1 MKKILLFIIA
11 CFVGFNLAE
20 AAVRDSNTITRQQET
35 TPTTVTARAGVL
47 QQQNST
53 TTVSNR
59 SSASTVSRTS
69 SVNRSAN
76 QQKQSVSAR
85 TATTTIPRSNATTV
99 SRTSRTS
106 NTKSNNTALART
118 ASIPRIT
125 QTTNAIAR
133 AATTTTSLE
142 SSTFGTGYNA
152 CRDAYFTCMDQF
164 CATANDSYRR
174 CICSSKITEI
184 QNRER
189 ALNQASGQLQDFANL
204 NLSIIDK
211 TANEVKAM
219 LSASEGETAAS
230 KSKDSSSSAQ
240 QLAGISEILAN
251 AKSESLS
258 TQGILDIAGD
268 INAIWATT
276 DLASGANIANLT
288 GEQLYNA
295 VYAQC
300 VELVATSCPS
310 DATLKMV
317 VSAYGMY
324 IENDCSLIINNLDKQ
339 LYNANASIRDAEKNL
354 NLARLDNYN
363 AHNST
368 SINDCIANV
377 RKDLT
382 ADTACGEGYVHCL
395 DITGRYLNRDTG
407 APIYSP
413 EFYQLETQVSL
424 SGDVLTNQANR
435 LLVAELNNKKIF
447 AEKSLDTCR
456 DLSDEVWN
464 EFMRQAITEIYQGQ
478 QEKIRQVKEECLD
491 VVNQCYDEQSQSLKD
506 FSNVEEQ
513 LLLGSRLELSEEL
526 CQEKLYACSNLY
538 GDPNGDGL
546 DLLVSAMKD
555 ITDQKIAKECRATLE
570 SFAKD
575 LCAVPSTDSIHSY
588 PYACRVYAPGE
599 QKYATNLNCNNIL
612 WEKTNTDENVEPSKP
627 IIPSYG
633 YVCFSDRI
641 YSSCKQ
647 GYFLAI
653 LNEGTGNYEY
663 NPTPKIG
670 NACVTCLAGAT
681 CSGGT
686 AGPVFPNDTEDSE
699 YDCGD
704 DYIGSLYQKMVRYAM
719 QACVRPSESDS
730 VIPTNIL
737 ADVNSVMDSI
747 KIEMANVL
755 SSECERLGGTWVD
768 TQWLDKENGYADGI
782 HDKTGHKQFKKFYD
796 ETSANTKWGYCA
808 DSETVTSYAN

>member
-1 MKKILLFIIA
+1 MIV

-20 AAVRDSNTITRQQET
+20 AAVRDLNAITRQQET
-35 TPTTVTARAGVL
+35 IPTTVTTRAGIL
-47 QQQNST
+47 QQQNFGKTISDRT
-53 TTVSNR
+53 
-59 SSASTVSRTS
+59 SSSTVSRTS
-69 SVNRSAN
+69 SVNRSSN
-76 QQKQSVSAR
+76 LEKPSVSAR
-85 TATTTIPRSNATTV
+85 TATTTITRSNAPTI
-99 SRTSRTS
+99 SRTSRTTTTS
-106 NTKSNNTALART
+106 TNTALSRT

-133 AATTTTSLE
+133 AAAPTTALE
-142 SSTFGTGYNA
+142 SATFGTGYNA

-204 NLSIIDK
+204 NLSIINK

-219 LSASEGETAAS
+219 LSASEGESAAL
-230 KSKDSSSSAQ
+230 KSNDTSSSAQ
-240 QLAGISEILAN
+240 QLSGISEVLAK

-295 VYAQC
+295 VYSQC

-310 DATLKMV
+310 DTTLKMV

-339 LYNANASIRDAEKNL
+339 LYNANASIRDAEKNM
-354 NLARLDNYN
+354 NLARLENYN
-363 AHNST
+363 THNST
-368 SINDCIANV
+368 SINDCVANV

-382 ADTACGEGYVHCL
+382 ADTACGGNYVHCL

-424 SGDVLTNQANR
+424 SGDILTNPSNR

-447 AEKSLDTCR
+447 ASKSLDSCR
-456 DLSDEVWN
+456 DLSDEVWD
-464 EFMRQAITEIYQGQ
+464 EFMRQAIIEIYQGQ
-478 QEKIRQVKEECLD
+478 QAKIREVKEECLE
-491 VVNQCYDEQSQSLKD
+491 VVNQCYDEKTESLKD
-506 FSNVEEQ
+506 FSNIEEQ

-546 DLLVSAMKD
+546 DLLISAMKD

-599 QKYATNLNCNNIL
+599 QKYATSIYCNNLL
-612 WEKTNTDENVEPSKP
+612 WDQTNTDENIEPSKP
-627 IIPSYG
+627 TIPSYG
-633 YVCFSDRI
+633 YVCFPDRM
-641 YSSCKQ
+641 YSGCKQ
-647 GYFLAI
+647 GYYLAT
-653 LNEGTGNYEY
+653 LNEGTGIYEY
-663 NPTPKIG
+663 NPEPKTG
-670 NACVTCLAGAT
+670 NACVTCPSNAT

-686 AGPVFPNDTEDSE
+686 DAPIYNNDTNTED
-699 YDCGD
+699 YCGE
-704 DYIGSLYQKMVRYAM
+704 DYVGSLYQKIVRYAM

-737 ADVNSVMDSI
+737 ADVNMVMDSI
-747 KIEMANVL
+747 KVEMANVL
-755 SSECERLGGTWVD
+755 SAECERLEGTWVD
-768 TQWLDKENGYADGI
+768 TQWLDMNYDKK
-782 HDKTGHKQFKKFYD
+782 HDKTGHIQNKKFYD
-796 ETSANTKWGYCA
+796 ETGANTKWGYCA
-808 DSETVTSYAN
+808 DSESVTSYAN

>member
-1 MKKILLFIIA
+1 MKKILFFMTA
-11 CFVGFNLAE
+11 CFIGLHMAE
-20 AAVRDSNTITRQQET
+20 AAVRDSNSISRQQDGNS
-35 TPTTVTARAGVL
+35 TTVTARAGVL
-47 QQQNST
+47 QQQTTSKNVSSRGSSTTISRTNNANKTTQPKTNVSARSASTNNAIIQRSSTVSRAGT
-53 TTVSNR
+53 TTVSP
-59 SSASTVSRTS
+59 
-69 SVNRSAN
+69 SVAI
-76 QQKQSVSAR
+76 AR
-85 TATTTIPRSNATTV
+85 I
-99 SRTSRTS
+99 
-106 NTKSNNTALART
+106 

-133 AATTTTSLE
+133 AASTSTLE
-142 SSTFGTGYNA
+142 STTFGTGYNA

-189 ALNQASGQLQDFANL
+189 ALSQASGQLQDFANL
-204 NLSIIDK
+204 NLAIIDK
-211 TANEVKAM
+211 TAKEVQAM
-219 LSASEGETAAS
+219 MTASEGEAIAAGA
-230 KSKDSSSSAQ
+230 KDTSSAAQ
-240 QLAGISEILAN
+240 QLAGISEVLSN

-276 DLASGANIANLT
+276 DLTSGVNIANLT

-295 VYAQC
+295 VHAQC
-300 VELVATSCPS
+300 VEMISSSCPS

-324 IENDCSLIINNLDKQ
+324 IENDCSLLINSLDKQ
-339 LYNANASIRDAEKNL
+339 LYNANASIRDAERSMNV
-354 NLARLDNYN
+354 ARLDNYN

-368 SINDCIANV
+368 SINDCVANV

-382 ADTACGEGYVHCL
+382 ADSACGEGYVHCL

-424 SGDVLTNQANR
+424 SGDILTNQTNR

-447 AEKSLDTCR
+447 AENSLDTCR
-456 DLSDEVWN
+456 DLSEEVWD

-491 VVNQCYDEQSQSLKD
+491 VVNQCYDEQSESLKD

-538 GDPNGDGL
+538 GDPNGEGL
-546 DLLVSAMKD
+546 ELLVSAMKD

-570 SFAKD
+570 AFAKD
-575 LCAVPSTDSIHSY
+575 LCAVPSTDSLHSY
-588 PYACRVYAPGE
+588 PYACRVYAPGD
-599 QKYATNLNCNNIL
+599 QQYATNLYCNNLL
-612 WEKTNTDENVEPSKP
+612 WDKTNIDQTVEPSKP
-627 IIPSYG
+627 IIPAYG
-633 YVCFSDRI
+633 YVCFSDRE

-647 GYFLAI
+647 GFFLAS
-653 LNEGTGNYEY
+653 LNEDTGLYEY
-663 NPTPKIG
+663 TAEG
-670 NACVTCLAGAT
+670 AEACVTCPDGAT
-681 CSGGT
+681 CPGGT
-686 AGPVFPNDTEDSE
+686 QAPIYENDDISEIDSLCGED
-699 YDCGD
+699 YV
-704 DYIGSLYQKMVRYAM
+704 GSLYQRMVRYAM

-737 ADVNSVMDSI
+737 ADVNTVMDSI
-747 KIEMANVL
+747 KVDMANVL
-755 SSECERLGGTWVD
+755 SAECERLGGIWVD
-768 TQWLDKENGYADGI
+768 TQWKDEDGDLK
-782 HDKTGHKQFKKFYD
+782 HDKTSHKQFKKFYD

-808 DSETVTSYAN
+808 DSDTVTSYTN